1 MYPDIRTC
9 VQCSPL
15 NRSAWHCIGLWK
27 IWVCLFWTESGFME
41 KQTIAIVGLGKMG
54 SAFLA
59 ELLGQSNEAVEI
71 VAVAEIADTAGLA
84 LAKSRRIRNVSID
97 QLIAMGEDLDILFDL
112 TGDDQVR
119 QELRDKLQ
127 ATGNR
132 HTIVAAEN
140 IARMVWALIA
150 SGAEL
155 PVPRANAGY

>member
-1 MYPDIRTC
+1 
-9 VQCSPL
+9 
-15 NRSAWHCIGLWK
+15 
-27 IWVCLFWTESGFME
+27 ME

-59 ELLGQSNEAVEI
+59 ELLGQPNEAVEI

-84 LAKSRRIRNVSID
+84 LAKSHGIENISID

-155 PVPRANAGY
+155 PMARANAGY

>member
-1 MYPDIRTC
+1 
-9 VQCSPL
+9 
-15 NRSAWHCIGLWK
+15 
-27 IWVCLFWTESGFME
+27 ME

-97 QLIAMGEDLDILFDL
+97 QLIAMGEELDILFDL

>member
-1 MYPDIRTC
+1 
-9 VQCSPL
+9 
-15 NRSAWHCIGLWK
+15 
-27 IWVCLFWTESGFME
+27 ME

-59 ELLGQSNEAVEI
+59 ELLGQPNEAVEI
-71 VAVAEIADTAGLA
+71 VAVAEIAATAGLA
-84 LAKSRRIRNVSID
+84 LARSRGIRNVSID
-97 QLIAMGEDLDILFDL
+97 QLIAMGADLDILFDL